1 MIKRSL
7 IRECLTDKEINECL
21 ARAFEALPEEE
32 QEKIQRVMGRLT
44 QLPLMG
50 SKGALGLIFATE
62 RAPEL
67 ARLNETLK
75 RG

>member
-7 IRECLTDKEINECL
+7 IRECLTDKEINDCL

-50 SKGALGLIFATE
+50 SKGALGLIFAVDQ
-62 RAPEL
+62 APQLEK
-67 ARLNETLK
+67 LNQALK
-75 RG
+75 GG